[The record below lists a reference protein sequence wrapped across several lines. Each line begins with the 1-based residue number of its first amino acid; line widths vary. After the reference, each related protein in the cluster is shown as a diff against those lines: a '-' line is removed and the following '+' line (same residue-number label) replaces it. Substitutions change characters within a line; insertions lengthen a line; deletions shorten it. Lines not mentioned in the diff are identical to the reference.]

1 MSFGNISVSKKLLT
15 AFAVTVS
22 VVLAM
27 CVTVHLAMGRQAVL
41 ERNNSES
48 DEVEVRI
55 ERTRGDLLRASTEL
69 RGYVLTAGKRP
80 DIDGAFSDMN
90 GEIGKI
96 RQLTARAPD
105 LQPYVDGVASA
116 AAAWRKDA
124 ADPVLTAMAEPGG
137 RDKATAIFSQGEA
150 TARVDD
156 LNKAV
161 DIAIKQTKDW
171 SGRDTEIQVA
181 GLRTV
186 DFVVIVGGLLTTLI
200 AVGMGWLLSRAL
212 GAPVVGMT
220 AAMKRLAAGDHAVT
234 VPSVGRGDEIGQ
246 MAAAVQTFKD
256 AAIEKGRIEAEASA
270 QRRQAE
276 ADRSA
281 HEAAR
286 AEAARQ
292 QEAVVSAVAEGLD
305 RLSQG
310 DLIYRLNTA
319 FAPEYEKLRADF
331 NAAMEKLQQT
341 VTTVAG
347 NAGSIQAGAGEISK
361 AADDLSRRT
370 EQQAASL
377 EETAAALDQITA
389 TVTKTARGAT
399 HAKQIV
405 DTAKGEAEKSGEV
418 VRQAVD
424 AMNGIEQS
432 SRQIG
437 QIIGVIDEIAFQTNL
452 LALNAGV
459 EAARAGEAGR
469 GFAVVASEVRALAQ
483 RSADAAKEIKA
494 LISTSAQEVEAGV
507 NLVSQTNAVLEGIVA
522 QVNQISGIVAD
533 IASSAQ
539 EQASG
544 LSQVNTAVNQM
555 DQVTQ
560 QNAAM
565 VEESTAASR
574 SLSNEANELGRL
586 MKLFK
591 IQGSVAARPVQAAA
605 LAPAPRAASAP
616 RPASTPRTAL
626 KTQGRGGAAPRPAP
640 QEDTWEEF

>member
-1 MSFGNISVSKKLLT
+1 MSFGNISVSKKLLI
-15 AFAVTVS
+15 AFAVMVS
-22 VVLAM
+22 VVLGM
-27 CVTVHLAMGRQAVL
+27 CVTVHLAMSRQAVL
-41 ERNNSES
+41 ERYNSES
-48 DEVEVRI
+48 DDVEI
-55 ERTRGDLLRASTEL
+55 GMERARADLFRASTEL

-80 DIDGAFSDMN
+80 DIDGDLSEFN
-90 GEIGKI
+90 GEIAKI
-96 RQLTARAPD
+96 RELTARAPQ
-105 LQPYVDGVASA
+105 LQTYFDGMASA

-124 ADPVLTAMAEPGG
+124 AEPVLAAMAEPGG
-137 RDKATAIFSQGEA
+137 RDKAIAIFGQGDA
-150 TARVDD
+150 AARLSD

-161 DIAIKQTKDW
+161 DTAMKPTTAWVD
-171 SGRDTEIQVA
+171 RDTELQAA
-181 GLRTV
+181 GLANV
-186 DFVVIVGGLLTTLI
+186 KLIVLIGGALTTLI
-200 AVGMGWLLSRAL
+200 AAAMGWVLTRAL
-212 GAPVVGMT
+212 AAPVIGMT
-220 AAMKRLAAGDHAVT
+220 AAMKRLAAGDHTVT

-256 AAIEKGRIEAEASA
+256 AALEKQRVEAEAA
-270 QRRQAE
+270 AGRRQAE
-276 ADRSA
+276 GERAA
-281 HEAAR
+281 NEAAR

-310 DLIYRLNTA
+310 DLVYRLKDA

-341 VTTVAG
+341 MATVAG

-389 TVTKTARGAT
+389 TVTKTAQGAN
-399 HAKQIV
+399 HAKHIV
-405 DTAKGEAEKSGEV
+405 DTAKAEAEQSGQV

-424 AMNGIEQS
+424 AMNGIEHS

-522 QVNQISGIVAD
+522 QVSQISGIVAD
-533 IASSAQ
+533 IAASAQ

-544 LSQVNTAVNQM
+544 LSQVNSAVNQM

-565 VEESTAASR
+565 VEQSTAASR
-574 SLSNEANELGRL
+574 SLAHEANELGRL
-586 MKLFK
+586 MALFR
-591 IQGSVAARPVQAAA
+591 IQGAAVRQVQ
-605 LAPAPRAASAP
+605 APAPRPNPAP
-616 RPASTPRTAL
+616 RTVL
-626 KTQGRGGAAPRPAP
+626 KTSGRGGAALRPAP
-640 QEDTWEEF
+640 QDEGWEEF

>member
-1 MSFGNISVSKKLLT
+1 MSFGNISVSKKLVI
-15 AFAVTVS
+15 AFTVMVS

-27 CVTVHLAMGRQAVL
+27 CLTVHLAMGRQAVF
-41 ERNNSES
+41 ERYNSES
-48 DEVEVRI
+48 DDVQIRM
-55 ERTRGDLLRASTEL
+55 ERARADVFRASTEL
-69 RGYVLTAGKRP
+69 RGYILTAGQRP
-80 DIDGAFSDMN
+80 DIEGRLADFNA
-90 GEIGKI
+90 EIAKI
-96 RQLTARAPD
+96 RELTRRAPD
-105 LQPYVDGVASA
+105 LQPYYDGVASA
-116 AAAWRKDA
+116 AVAWRKDV
-124 ADPVLTAMAEPGG
+124 ADPALAAMAGGGG
-137 RDKATAIFSQGEA
+137 RDKAIEVFAKGDA

-156 LNKAV
+156 LNKAA
-161 DIAIKQTKDW
+161 DAAIKRTQDW
-171 SGRDTEIQVA
+171 SEHDTDLQVA
-181 GLRTV
+181 GLRMV
-186 DFVVIVGGLLTTLI
+186 DLVVIIGGAVTTLI
-200 AVGMGWLLSRAL
+200 AAAMGWLLSRAL
-212 GAPVVGMT
+212 AAPVVGMT
-220 AAMKRLAAGDHAVT
+220 AAMKRLAAGDHAVA

-246 MAAAVQTFKD
+246 MASAVQTFKD
-256 AAIEKGRIEAEASA
+256 AAIEKQRVEAEAAA

-276 ADRSA
+276 GERAA
-281 HEAAR
+281 NEAAR

-310 DLIYRLNTA
+310 DLVYRLNTA

-341 VTTVAG
+341 VATVAG
-347 NAGSIQAGAGEISK
+347 NAGSIQAGAGEISN

-389 TVTKTARGAT
+389 TVTKTAQGANN
-399 HAKQIV
+399 AKRIV
-405 DTAKGEAEKSGEV
+405 DTAKGEAEQSGEV
-418 VRQAVD
+418 VRQAVN
-424 AMNGIEQS
+424 AMNGIEHS

-507 NLVSQTNAVLEGIVA
+507 SLVSRTNTVLEGIVA
-522 QVNQISGIVAD
+522 QVSQISGIVAD
-533 IASSAQ
+533 IAASAQ

-544 LSQVNTAVNQM
+544 LSQVNSAVNQM

-574 SLSNEANELGRL
+574 SLAHEANELGRL
-586 MKLFK
+586 MALFR
-591 IQGSVAARPVQAAA
+591 IQGSSARPVQTAAPT
-605 LAPAPRAASAP
+605 APSAP
-616 RPASTPRTAL
+616 RPASAPRAAL
-626 KTQGRGGAAPRPAP
+626 KTTGRGGAALRPAA
-640 QEDTWEEF
+640 QEESWEEF